1 MGLSVNQLINCADDN
16 PIRFSPRRFDLYAV
30 ERLPQCVRAARV
42 LVYRQGF
49 LYLRVDQFGKKG
61 YVGKCVMVYSA
72 PAFVL
77 YLERKCNSSLL
88 FTTCSCS
95 CQVHRLLNYCVRY
108 WNSVGAVPPYTESA
122 ITYLS

>member
-61 YVGKCVMVYSA
+61 YVRKVRDGILSSCLCA
-72 PAFVL
+72 VL
-77 YLERKCNSSLL
+77 
-88 FTTCSCS
+88 
-95 CQVHRLLNYCVRY
+95 
-108 WNSVGAVPPYTESA
+108 GAEVQQLPSFHYMFM
-122 ITYLS
+122 